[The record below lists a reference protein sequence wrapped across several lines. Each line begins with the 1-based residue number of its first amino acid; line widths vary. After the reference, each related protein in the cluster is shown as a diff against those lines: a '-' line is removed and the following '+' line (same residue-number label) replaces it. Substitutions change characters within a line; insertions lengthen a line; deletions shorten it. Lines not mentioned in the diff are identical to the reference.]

1 LPGKVEEA
9 GKRQLWHIAERSR
22 GVGFNA
28 ETAWK
33 ELWLREP
40 MRCRRVKLE
49 ASKENV
55 SNVNLLCNWENAAER
70 QSFVHRREYILVLR
84 GPNRFCFLSYKLQ
97 PEQFNGFNPAAANM
111 L

>member
-1 LPGKVEEA
+1 VLPGKVEEA

-40 MRCRRVKLE
+40 MRCGRVKLE

-70 QSFVHRREYILVLR
+70 QSFVHRREYSSSFTI
-84 GPNRFCFLSYKLQ
+84 F
-97 PEQFNGFNPAAANM
+97 
-111 L
+111 